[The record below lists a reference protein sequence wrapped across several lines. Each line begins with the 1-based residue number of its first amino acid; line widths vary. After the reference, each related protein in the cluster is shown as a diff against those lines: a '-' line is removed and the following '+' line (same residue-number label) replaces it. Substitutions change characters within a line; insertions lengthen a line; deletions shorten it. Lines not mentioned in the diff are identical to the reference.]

1 MCNILCVYTIYSM
14 KHQALKNIAH
24 KNHVLREAPTPR
36 FFFWRLNNHV
46 AYTIIVLTAYF
57 LTARIL
63 IGTADLMS
71 LSDEA
76 SQNRVTQDVYSSLH
90 VR

>member
-1 MCNILCVYTIYSM
+1 MTRHTSYTR
-14 KHQALKNIAH
+14 
-24 KNHVLREAPTPR
+24 HVPYVARAPR
-36 FFFWRLNNHV
+36 IFFWRVNNHV
-46 AYTIIVLTAYF
+46 AYTVIILAAYF
-57 LTARIL
+57 LTANIL
-63 IGTADLMS
+63 FGAADLMS

>member
-1 MCNILCVYTIYSM
+1 MM
-14 KHQALKNIAH
+14 KSKLLLRAH
-24 KNHVLREAPTPR
+24 RRHVLREEPTPR
-36 FFFWRLNNHV
+36 FFFWRVNNHV
-46 AYTIIVLTAYF
+46 AYGVIILTAYF

-63 IGTADLMS
+63 LGTIDLMS

-76 SQNRVTQDVYSSLH
+76 SQNRVTQDVYSSLN